1 TESHFDLTCTAVIS
15 DKCNRAHL
23 PGHIQQQLLDQLMEF
38 EGFMAS
44 NEQLEKVD
52 LCTLVY
58 RCSLLCNLI
67 HCALLSRA
75 IEENS
80 LFLKELF
87 GHVTGIIKYIISMV
101 MKKHEELSHG
111 LTSVGSAFETAG
123 SILSSFQTFLS
134 APIFRLRSVSNRA
147 SSVLIKGV
155 TVLLDELLVEF
166 SQLFSRLSSSANNS
180 DSENTSKMLP
190 ISSVNLSE
198 DLNPF
203 VDHKSVVD
211 MDFDMT
217 DSGEVDSITASGS
230 GSIGISSRLLEW
242 KLELVGV
249 ISTFFSVSAP
259 HTWEILYNLVEKESD
274 VKVSHAIL
282 LNLCQN
288 ISASSKSLSSV
299 VHLIFDMREKC
310 ASLLLGSADCLTHVH
325 ALLRTLMVTR
335 DVGQNTDGKLQAYN
349 EVSNENQD
357 ILLDLVTKGTEISI
371 TDWFFRIMLIDCITH
386 FIHLF
391 PDGAQDMIGHFLNML
406 HDTDYRVRLYLARK
420 MVVLFETWEGHD
432 ELFRDVCSNI
442 GVKMVQFSSEIPV
455 KSREVL
461 AVGPQS
467 VPVIETVLI
476 TLAHLSVH
484 SEEVEFECAFMIS
497 AVAAIQPSQRK
508 LEYALFDSISR
519 KLSYASRSKYL
530 DQLMGPILFRWVAC
544 EVSLVSLVKVQE
556 MFGFDT
562 AKPKEFIE
570 HICPWL
576 LSFLIL
582 RGDAAGLNWISK
594 TLLQPLSAV
603 IKGYFVQIF
612 GLCIAAK
619 NGTGPEKDLAET
631 VLYESLLQL
640 GEISEFERDDL
651 IRKHMVSIVGV
662 LLTVSSTARQSE
674 LPYFSREILART
686 IKQVVD
692 GFMDTADDD
701 SADTVVIDKVNIF
714 RADRVFKV
722 FCFFTCSMFI

>member
-1 TESHFDLTCTAVIS
+1 M
-15 DKCNRAHL
+15 NR
-23 PGHIQQQLLDQLMEF
+23 Q
-38 EGFMAS
+38 
-44 NEQLEKVD
+44 
-52 LCTLVY
+52 
-58 RCSLLCNLI
+58 CSRLAFQFFSLYYSVNFC
-67 HCALLSRA
+67 RA

-274 VKVSHAIL
+274 VKVQICNRICFMFILLLLLYLYTIIVTFYFLLKVSHAIL

-299 VHLIFDMREKC
+299 VPSDSYLSYTLICTKLLPYEFYPLELCVFNLLVLVMQVHLISDMRDKC
-310 ASLLLGSADCLTHVH
+310 ASLLLGSADCITHVH

-349 EVSNENQD
+349 EVSNEVGNWD
-357 ILLDLVTKGTEISI
+357 N
-371 TDWFFRIMLIDCITH
+371 H
-386 FIHLF
+386 F
-391 PDGAQDMIGHFLNML
+391 AMQ
-406 HDTDYRVRLYLARK
+406 
-420 MVVLFETWEGHD
+420 
-432 ELFRDVCSNI
+432 
-442 GVKMVQFSSEIPV
+442 
-455 KSREVL
+455 
-461 AVGPQS
+461 
-467 VPVIETVLI
+467 
-476 TLAHLSVH
+476 
-484 SEEVEFECAFMIS
+484 
-497 AVAAIQPSQRK
+497 
-508 LEYALFDSISR
+508 
-519 KLSYASRSKYL
+519 
-530 DQLMGPILFRWVAC
+530 
-544 EVSLVSLVKVQE
+544 
-556 MFGFDT
+556 
-562 AKPKEFIE
+562 
-570 HICPWL
+570 
-576 LSFLIL
+576 
-582 RGDAAGLNWISK
+582 
-594 TLLQPLSAV
+594 
-603 IKGYFVQIF
+603 
-612 GLCIAAK
+612 
-619 NGTGPEKDLAET
+619 
-631 VLYESLLQL
+631 
-640 GEISEFERDDL
+640 
-651 IRKHMVSIVGV
+651 
-662 LLTVSSTARQSE
+662 
-674 LPYFSREILART
+674 
-686 IKQVVD
+686 
-692 GFMDTADDD
+692 
-701 SADTVVIDKVNIF
+701 NIF
-714 RADRVFKV
+714 L
-722 FCFFTCSMFI
+722 CC